1 MSDNLIYCF
10 WFHIFPL
17 FYITAIISAYSQFVY
32 ASSACI
38 WYFTAEKGT
47 ESHIIAKSFK
57 RGIRYHFGS
66 LCFGAAIIAIIRFIM
81 FFLEYIKKK

>member
-1 MSDNLIYCF
+1 M
-10 WFHIFPL
+10 
-17 FYITAIISAYSQFVY
+17 
-32 ASSACI
+32 
-38 WYFTAEKGT
+38 AEKGT

-57 RGIRYHFGS
+57 SGIRYHFGS